1 MNQPFISLPTLPL
14 TDPIEIFL
22 IVLLIILCA
31 PILNKIK
38 IPHIIGLILAG
49 MILGPHGLN
58 ILDYDKSFE
67 LFGKVGIL
75 YIMFQAGLEID
86 LVTFKQNKT
95 SGIIFGIFTFIIPMI
110 IGSVCN
116 KYLLNVSWTEAIL
129 IASMYA
135 SHTLIAYPI
144 VSRMGIVKNKSIS
157 ITIAGTIITVTA
169 SLIVLAVV
177 IATTKGTMSVGYW
190 IKFILST
197 ITFSIIV
204 FLILPKISKFF
215 LQKLSTGTSQYIFV
229 LTIIFIA
236 SLFAQWAGLEGIL
249 GAFFAGLILNRLIP
263 NISPLMNRIE
273 FVGNAIFIP
282 FFLIGI
288 GMIINLRAFVTDLHS
303 IWVAIIMT
311 IIAIVTK
318 WIPAK
323 MTQITSHLSK
333 DEGNLIFGLSAAQ
346 AAATLAAAMIGYQ
359 IGLINSAVLNGTVV
373 MILLTCTISSVV
385 TEHASRKIAIS
396 EAKRDINRQKVGIPK
411 VLIPISNPQ
420 TMPLLIDI
428 SNLIKPKEER
438 NSLFALQIHQ
448 NNYTETSAK
457 LMDKAMKI
465 ASATE
470 NVLEPI
476 VKSDFNVA
484 NCIVETA
491 NEKGISDIVIGIHQ
505 KANIVD
511 TFLGSTT
518 TSLINST
525 FNQNLIISST
535 KKPLNSLHRV
545 VVAVP
550 NNAENEAGFTLWFD
564 RIYNICV
571 QLSIKSL
578 FFTNELT
585 KKTIEQLCDNY
596 EFTNVEFRELSA
608 WEDFLIITKEIN
620 KHDALAVITA
630 RKSTISYN
638 SLFDKIPHYLNKYFS
653 ETNFLIIYPKQ
664 DIKEDINTEAYNPLK
679 IS

>member
-1 MNQPFISLPTLPL
+1 MNETLVTLPL

-22 IVLLIILCA
+22 IVLMIILCA
-31 PILNKIK
+31 PILNKIR

-49 MILGPHGLN
+49 MILGPYGFN
-58 ILDYDKSFE
+58 VLDYDKSFE

-95 SGIIFGIFTFIIPMI
+95 SGILFGIYTFLIPMI
-110 IGSVCN
+110 MGTLGN
-116 KYLLNVSWTEAIL
+116 KYILNLNWTESIL

-144 VSRMGIVKNKSIS
+144 VSRMGIIKNRSIS
-157 ITIAGTIITVTA
+157 ITIAGTIITVAA
-169 SLIVLAVV
+169 SLIVLAIV
-177 IATTKGTMSVGYW
+177 IASTKGTMNAEYW
-190 IKFILST
+190 IKFCIKT
-197 ITFSIIV
+197 IFFSIIV
-204 FLILPKISKFF
+204 FLLLPRISKYF
-215 LQKLSTGTSQYIFV
+215 LQKLNTGTSQYIFV

-236 SLFAQWAGLEGIL
+236 SLCAQFAGLEGIL

-263 NISPLMNRIE
+263 SVSPLMNRIE

-288 GMIINLRAFVTDLHS
+288 GMIINIRAFVTDFHA
-303 IWVAIIMT
+303 IFVAVVMT

-318 WIPAK
+318 WLPAK
-323 MTQITSHLSK
+323 LTQITSHLNK
-333 DEGNLIFGLSAAQ
+333 NEGNLIFGLSSAQ

-359 IGLINSAVLNGTVV
+359 IGLINSEVLNGTVI

-396 EAKRDINRQKVGIPK
+396 ESKRDLNRQKVGIPK

-428 SNLIKPKEER
+428 SNLIKPKEEKK
-438 NSLFALQIHQ
+438 SLFALQIHQ
-448 NNYTETSAK
+448 NNYTESSAK
-457 LMDKAMKI
+457 LMDQAIKI

-470 NVLEPI
+470 NIMEPI

-491 NEKGISDIVIGIHQ
+491 NEKEITDIVIGIHQ

-511 TFLGSTT
+511 TFLGSKTT
-518 TSLINST
+518 ALINST

-535 KKPLNSLHRV
+535 KKPLNTLHRIV
-545 VVAVP
+545 TAVP
-550 NNAENEAGFTLWFD
+550 KNAENEIGFEIWFD
-564 RIYNICV
+564 RIFNICT
-571 QLSIKSL
+571 QLNIKAL
-578 FFTNELT
+578 FFCNEET
-585 KKTIEQLCDNY
+585 KKTIKQLCENY
-596 EFTNVEFRELSA
+596 EFSNVEFKELSS
-608 WEDFLIITKEIN
+608 WEDFLIITKEVN
-620 KHDALAVITA
+620 KHDGLAIITA

-638 SLFDKIPHYLNKYFS
+638 SLFDKIPHYLNKYFT
-653 ETNFLIIYPKQ
+653 ETNFLLIYPRQ
-664 DIKEDINTEAYNPLK
+664 DIKEDLNTEKYNPLK

>member
-1 MNQPFISLPTLPL
+1 MNETLVTLPL

-22 IVLLIILCA
+22 IVLMIILCA
-31 PILNKIK
+31 PILNKIS

-49 MILGPHGLN
+49 MILGPYGFN
-58 ILDYDKSFE
+58 VLDYDKSFE

-95 SGIIFGIFTFIIPMI
+95 SGILFGIYTFLIPMI
-110 IGSVCN
+110 IGTLGN
-116 KYLLNVSWTEAIL
+116 KYILNLNWTESIL

-144 VSRMGIVKNKSIS
+144 VSRMGIIKNRSIS
-157 ITIAGTIITVTA
+157 ITIAGTIITVAA
-169 SLIVLAVV
+169 SLIVLAIV
-177 IATTKGTMSVGYW
+177 IASTKGTMNAEYW
-190 IKFILST
+190 IKFCIKT
-197 ITFSIIV
+197 IFFSIIV
-204 FLILPKISKFF
+204 FLLLPRISKYF
-215 LQKLSTGTSQYIFV
+215 LQKLNTGTSQYIFV

-236 SLFAQWAGLEGIL
+236 SLCAQFAGLEGIL

-263 NISPLMNRIE
+263 SVSPLMNRIE

-288 GMIINLRAFVTDLHS
+288 GMIINIRAFVTDFHA
-303 IWVAIIMT
+303 IFVAVVMT

-318 WIPAK
+318 WLPAK
-323 MTQITSHLSK
+323 LTQITSHLNK
-333 DEGNLIFGLSAAQ
+333 NEGNLIFGLSSAQ

-359 IGLINSAVLNGTVV
+359 IGLINSEVLNGTVI

-396 EAKRDINRQKVGIPK
+396 ESKRDLNRQKVGIPK

-428 SNLIKPKEER
+428 SNLIKPKEEKK
-438 NSLFALQIHQ
+438 SLFALQIHQ
-448 NNYTETSAK
+448 NNYTESSAK
-457 LMDKAMKI
+457 LMDQAIKI

-470 NVLEPI
+470 NIMEPI

-491 NEKGISDIVIGIHQ
+491 NEKEITDIVIGIHQ

-511 TFLGSTT
+511 TFLGSKTT
-518 TSLINST
+518 ALINST

-535 KKPLNSLHRV
+535 KKPLNTLHRIV
-545 VVAVP
+545 TAVP
-550 NNAENEAGFTLWFD
+550 KNAENEIGFEIWFD
-564 RIYNICV
+564 RIFNICT
-571 QLSIKSL
+571 QLNIKAL
-578 FFTNELT
+578 FFCNEET
-585 KKTIEQLCDNY
+585 KKTIKQLCENY
-596 EFTNVEFRELSA
+596 EFSNVEFKELSS
-608 WEDFLIITKEIN
+608 WEDFLIITKEVN
-620 KHDALAVITA
+620 KHDGLAIITA

-638 SLFDKIPHYLNKYFS
+638 SLFDKIPHYLNKYFT
-653 ETNFLIIYPKQ
+653 ETNFLLIYPRQ
-664 DIKEDINTEAYNPLK
+664 DIKEDLNTEKYNPLK

>member
-215 LQKLSTGTSQYIFV
+215 LQKLSTGKYQKYVFTVNYNV
-229 LTIIFIA
+229 
-236 SLFAQWAGLEGIL
+236 
-249 GAFFAGLILNRLIP
+249 
-263 NISPLMNRIE
+263 
-273 FVGNAIFIP
+273 
-282 FFLIGI
+282 
-288 GMIINLRAFVTDLHS
+288 
-303 IWVAIIMT
+303 
-311 IIAIVTK
+311 
-318 WIPAK
+318 
-323 MTQITSHLSK
+323 QI
-333 DEGNLIFGLSAAQ
+333 
-346 AAATLAAAMIGYQ
+346 
-359 IGLINSAVLNGTVV
+359 
-373 MILLTCTISSVV
+373 
-385 TEHASRKIAIS
+385 
-396 EAKRDINRQKVGIPK
+396 
-411 VLIPISNPQ
+411 
-420 TMPLLIDI
+420 
-428 SNLIKPKEER
+428 
-438 NSLFALQIHQ
+438 
-448 NNYTETSAK
+448 
-457 LMDKAMKI
+457 
-465 ASATE
+465 
-470 NVLEPI
+470 
-476 VKSDFNVA
+476 
-484 NCIVETA
+484 
-491 NEKGISDIVIGIHQ
+491 
-505 KANIVD
+505 
-511 TFLGSTT
+511 
-518 TSLINST
+518 
-525 FNQNLIISST
+525 
-535 KKPLNSLHRV
+535 
-545 VVAVP
+545 
-550 NNAENEAGFTLWFD
+550 
-564 RIYNICV
+564 
-571 QLSIKSL
+571 
-578 FFTNELT
+578 
-585 KKTIEQLCDNY
+585 
-596 EFTNVEFRELSA
+596 
-608 WEDFLIITKEIN
+608 
-620 KHDALAVITA
+620 
-630 RKSTISYN
+630 
-638 SLFDKIPHYLNKYFS
+638 
-653 ETNFLIIYPKQ
+653 
-664 DIKEDINTEAYNPLK
+664 
-679 IS
+679 

>member
-177 IATTKGTMSVGYW
+177 IATTKGTMSIGYW

-550 NNAENEAGFTLWFD
+550 NNAENEVGFTLWFD

-571 QLSIKSL
+571 QLSIKAL

-596 EFTNVEFRELSA
+596 EFTNVEFRELSS

>member
-1 MNQPFISLPTLPL
+1 MNETLVTLPL

-22 IVLLIILCA
+22 IVLMIILCA
-31 PILNKIK
+31 PILNKIR

-49 MILGPHGLN
+49 MILGPYGFN
-58 ILDYDKSFE
+58 VLDYDKSFE

-95 SGIIFGIFTFIIPMI
+95 SGILFGIYTFLIPMI
-110 IGSVCN
+110 MGTLGN
-116 KYLLNVSWTEAIL
+116 KYILNLNWTESIL

-144 VSRMGIVKNKSIS
+144 VSRMGIIKNRSIS
-157 ITIAGTIITVTA
+157 ITIAGTIITVAA
-169 SLIVLAVV
+169 SLIVLAIV
-177 IATTKGTMSVGYW
+177 IASTKGTMNAEYW
-190 IKFILST
+190 IKFCIKT
-197 ITFSIIV
+197 IFFSIIV
-204 FLILPKISKFF
+204 FLLLPRISKYF
-215 LQKLSTGTSQYIFV
+215 LQKLNTGTSQYIFV

-236 SLFAQWAGLEGIL
+236 SLCAQFAGLEGIL

-263 NISPLMNRIE
+263 SVSPLMNRIE

-288 GMIINLRAFVTDLHS
+288 GMIINIRAFVTDFHA
-303 IWVAIIMT
+303 IFVAVVMT

-318 WIPAK
+318 WLPAK
-323 MTQITSHLSK
+323 LTQITSHLNK
-333 DEGNLIFGLSAAQ
+333 NEGNLIFGLSSAQ

-359 IGLINSAVLNGTVV
+359 IGLINSEVLNGTVI

-396 EAKRDINRQKVGIPK
+396 ESKRDLNRQKVGIPK

-428 SNLIKPKEER
+428 SNLIKPKEEKK
-438 NSLFALQIHQ
+438 SLFALQIHQ
-448 NNYTETSAK
+448 NNYTESSAK
-457 LMDKAMKI
+457 LMDQAIKI

-470 NVLEPI
+470 NIMEPI
-476 VKSDFNVA
+476 VKSDYNVA

-491 NEKGISDIVIGIHQ
+491 NEKEITDIVIGIHQ

-511 TFLGSTT
+511 TFLGSKTT
-518 TSLINST
+518 ALINST

-535 KKPLNSLHRV
+535 KKPLNTLHRIV
-545 VVAVP
+545 TAVP
-550 NNAENEAGFTLWFD
+550 KNAENEIGFEIWFD
-564 RIYNICV
+564 RIFNICT
-571 QLSIKSL
+571 QLNIKAL
-578 FFTNELT
+578 FFCNEET
-585 KKTIEQLCDNY
+585 KKTIKQLCENY
-596 EFTNVEFRELSA
+596 EFSNVEFKELSS
-608 WEDFLIITKEIN
+608 WEDFLIITKEVN
-620 KHDALAVITA
+620 KHDGLAIITA

-638 SLFDKIPHYLNKYFS
+638 SLFDKIPHYLNKYFA
-653 ETNFLIIYPKQ
+653 ETNFLLIYPRQ
-664 DIKEDINTEAYNPLK
+664 DIKEDLNTEKYNPLK

>member
-1 MNQPFISLPTLPL
+1 MNETLITLPL

-22 IVLLIILCA
+22 IVLMIILCA
-31 PILNKIK
+31 PILNKIR

-49 MILGPHGLN
+49 FN
-58 ILDYDKSFE
+58 VLDYDKSFE

-95 SGIIFGIFTFIIPMI
+95 SGILFGIYTFLIPMI
-110 IGSVCN
+110 IGTLGN
-116 KYLLNVSWTEAIL
+116 KYILNLNWTESIL

-144 VSRMGIVKNKSIS
+144 VSRMGIIKNRSIS
-157 ITIAGTIITVTA
+157 ITIAGTIITVAA
-169 SLIVLAVV
+169 SLIVLAIV
-177 IATTKGTMSVGYW
+177 IASTKGTMNAEYW
-190 IKFILST
+190 IKFCIKT
-197 ITFSIIV
+197 IFFSIIV
-204 FLILPKISKFF
+204 FLLLPRISKYF
-215 LQKLSTGTSQYIFV
+215 LQKLNTGTSQYIFV

-236 SLFAQWAGLEGIL
+236 SLCAQFAGLEGIL

-263 NISPLMNRIE
+263 SVSPLMNRIE

-288 GMIINLRAFVTDLHS
+288 GMIINIRAFVTDFHA
-303 IWVAIIMT
+303 IFVAVVMT

-318 WIPAK
+318 WLPAK
-323 MTQITSHLSK
+323 LTQITSHLNK
-333 DEGNLIFGLSAAQ
+333 NEGNLIFGLSSAQ

-359 IGLINSAVLNGTVV
+359 IGLINSEVLNGTVI

-396 EAKRDINRQKVGIPK
+396 ESKRDLNRQKVGIPK

-428 SNLIKPKEER
+428 SNLIKPKEEKK
-438 NSLFALQIHQ
+438 SLFALQIHQ
-448 NNYTETSAK
+448 NNYTESSAK
-457 LMDKAMKI
+457 LMDQAIKI

-470 NVLEPI
+470 NIMEPI

-491 NEKGISDIVIGIHQ
+491 NEKEITDIVIGIHQ

-511 TFLGSTT
+511 TFLGSKTT
-518 TSLINST
+518 ALINST

-535 KKPLNSLHRV
+535 KKPLNTLHRIV
-545 VVAVP
+545 TAVP
-550 NNAENEAGFTLWFD
+550 KNAENEIGFEIWFD
-564 RIYNICV
+564 RIFNICT
-571 QLSIKSL
+571 QLNIKAL
-578 FFTNELT
+578 FFCNEET
-585 KKTIEQLCDNY
+585 KKTIKQLCENY
-596 EFTNVEFRELSA
+596 EFSNVEFKELSS
-608 WEDFLIITKEIN
+608 WEDFLIITKEVN
-620 KHDALAVITA
+620 KHDGLAIITA

-638 SLFDKIPHYLNKYFS
+638 SLFDKIPHYLNKYFT
-653 ETNFLIIYPKQ
+653 ETNFLLIYPRQ
-664 DIKEDINTEAYNPLK
+664 DIKEDLNTEKYNPLK

>member
-1 MNQPFISLPTLPL
+1 MNETLVTLPL

-22 IVLLIILCA
+22 IVLMIILCA
-31 PILNKIK
+31 PILNKIR

-49 MILGPHGLN
+49 MILGPYGFN
-58 ILDYDKSFE
+58 VLDYDKSFE

-95 SGIIFGIFTFIIPMI
+95 SGILFGIYTFLIPMI
-110 IGSVCN
+110 IGTLGN
-116 KYLLNVSWTEAIL
+116 KYILNLNWTESIL

-144 VSRMGIVKNKSIS
+144 VSRMGIIKNRSIS
-157 ITIAGTIITVTA
+157 ITIAGTIITVAA
-169 SLIVLAVV
+169 SLIVLAIV
-177 IATTKGTMSVGYW
+177 IASTKGTMNAEYW
-190 IKFILST
+190 IKFCIKTIL
-197 ITFSIIV
+197 FSIIV
-204 FLILPKISKFF
+204 FLLLPRISKYF
-215 LQKLSTGTSQYIFV
+215 LQKLNTGTSQYIFV

-236 SLFAQWAGLEGIL
+236 SLCAQFAGLEGIL

-263 NISPLMNRIE
+263 SVSPLMNRIE

-288 GMIINLRAFVTDLHS
+288 GMIINIRAFVTDFHA
-303 IWVAIIMT
+303 IFVAVVMT

-318 WIPAK
+318 WLPAK
-323 MTQITSHLSK
+323 LTQITSHLNK
-333 DEGNLIFGLSAAQ
+333 NEGNLIFGLSSAQ

-359 IGLINSAVLNGTVV
+359 IGLINSEVLNGTVI
-373 MILLTCTISSVV
+373 MILLTCSISSVV

-396 EAKRDINRQKVGIPK
+396 ESKRDLNRQKVGIPK

-428 SNLIKPKEER
+428 SNLIKPKEEKK
-438 NSLFALQIHQ
+438 SLFALQIHQ
-448 NNYTETSAK
+448 NNYTESSAK
-457 LMDKAMKI
+457 LMDQAIKI

-470 NVLEPI
+470 NIMEPI

-491 NEKGISDIVIGIHQ
+491 NEKEITDIVIGIHQ

-511 TFLGSTT
+511 TFLGSKTT
-518 TSLINST
+518 ALINST

-535 KKPLNSLHRV
+535 KKPLNTLHRIV
-545 VVAVP
+545 TAVP
-550 NNAENEAGFTLWFD
+550 KNAENEIGFEIWFD
-564 RIYNICV
+564 RIFNICT
-571 QLSIKSL
+571 QLNIKAL
-578 FFTNELT
+578 FFCNEET
-585 KKTIEQLCDNY
+585 KKTIKQLCENY
-596 EFTNVEFRELSA
+596 EFSNVEFKELSS
-608 WEDFLIITKEIN
+608 WEDFLIITKEVN
-620 KHDALAVITA
+620 KHDGLAIITA

-638 SLFDKIPHYLNKYFS
+638 SLFDKIPHYLNKYFT
-653 ETNFLIIYPKQ
+653 ETNFLLIYPRQ
-664 DIKEDINTEAYNPLK
+664 DIKEDLNTEKYNPLK

>member
-1 MNQPFISLPTLPL
+1 MNETLITLPL

-22 IVLLIILCA
+22 IVLMIILCA
-31 PILNKIK
+31 PILNKIR

-49 MILGPHGLN
+49 MILGPYGFN
-58 ILDYDKSFE
+58 VLDYDKSFE

-95 SGIIFGIFTFIIPMI
+95 SGILFGIYTFLIPMI
-110 IGSVCN
+110 MGTLGN
-116 KYLLNVSWTEAIL
+116 KYILNLNWTESIL

-144 VSRMGIVKNKSIS
+144 VSRMGIIKNRSIS
-157 ITIAGTIITVTA
+157 ITIAGTIITVAA
-169 SLIVLAVV
+169 SLIVLAIV
-177 IATTKGTMSVGYW
+177 IASTKGTMNAEYW
-190 IKFILST
+190 IKFCIKT
-197 ITFSIIV
+197 IFFSIIV
-204 FLILPKISKFF
+204 FLLLPRISKYF
-215 LQKLSTGTSQYIFV
+215 LQKLNTGTSQYIFV

-236 SLFAQWAGLEGIL
+236 SLCAQFAGLEGIL

-263 NISPLMNRIE
+263 SVSPLMNRIE

-288 GMIINLRAFVTDLHS
+288 GMIINIRAFVTDFHA
-303 IWVAIIMT
+303 IFVAVVMT

-318 WIPAK
+318 WLPAK
-323 MTQITSHLSK
+323 LTQITSHLNK
-333 DEGNLIFGLSAAQ
+333 NEGNLIFGLSSAQ

-359 IGLINSAVLNGTVV
+359 IGLINSEVLNGTVI

-396 EAKRDINRQKVGIPK
+396 ESKRDLNRQKVGIPK

-428 SNLIKPKEER
+428 SNLIKPKEEKK
-438 NSLFALQIHQ
+438 SLFALQIHQ
-448 NNYTETSAK
+448 NNYTESSAK
-457 LMDKAMKI
+457 LMDQAIKI

-470 NVLEPI
+470 NIMEPI

-491 NEKGISDIVIGIHQ
+491 NEKEITDIVIGIHQ

-511 TFLGSTT
+511 TFLGSKTT
-518 TSLINST
+518 ALINST

-535 KKPLNSLHRV
+535 KKPLNTLHRIV
-545 VVAVP
+545 TAVP
-550 NNAENEAGFTLWFD
+550 KNAENEIGFEIWFD
-564 RIYNICV
+564 RIFNICT
-571 QLSIKSL
+571 QLNIKAL
-578 FFTNELT
+578 FFCNEET
-585 KKTIEQLCDNY
+585 KKTIKQLCENY
-596 EFTNVEFRELSA
+596 EFSNVEFKELSS
-608 WEDFLIITKEIN
+608 WEDFLIITKEVN
-620 KHDALAVITA
+620 KHDGLAIITA

-638 SLFDKIPHYLNKYFS
+638 SLFDKIPHYLNKYFT
-653 ETNFLIIYPKQ
+653 ETNFLLIYPRQ
-664 DIKEDINTEAYNPLK
+664 DIKEDLNTEKYNPLK

>member
-1 MNQPFISLPTLPL
+1 MNETLITLPL

-22 IVLLIILCA
+22 IVLMIILCA
-31 PILNKIK
+31 PILNKIR
-38 IPHIIGLILAG
+38 IPHIIGLIFAG
-49 MILGPHGLN
+49 MILGPYGFN
-58 ILDYDKSFE
+58 VLDYDKSFE

-95 SGIIFGIFTFIIPMI
+95 SGILFGIYTFLIPMI
-110 IGSVCN
+110 IGTLGN
-116 KYLLNVSWTEAIL
+116 KYILNLNWTESIL

-144 VSRMGIVKNKSIS
+144 VSRMGIIKNRSIS
-157 ITIAGTIITVTA
+157 ITIAGTIITVAA
-169 SLIVLAVV
+169 SLIVLAIV
-177 IATTKGTMSVGYW
+177 IASTKGTMNAEYW
-190 IKFILST
+190 IKFCIKT
-197 ITFSIIV
+197 IFFSIIV
-204 FLILPKISKFF
+204 FLLLPRISKYF
-215 LQKLSTGTSQYIFV
+215 LQKLNTGTSQYIFV

-236 SLFAQWAGLEGIL
+236 SLCAQFAGLEGIL

-263 NISPLMNRIE
+263 SVSPLMNRIE

-288 GMIINLRAFVTDLHS
+288 GMIINIRAFVTDFHA
-303 IWVAIIMT
+303 IFVAVVMT

-318 WIPAK
+318 WLPAK
-323 MTQITSHLSK
+323 LTQITSHLNK
-333 DEGNLIFGLSAAQ
+333 NEGNLIFGLSSAQ

-359 IGLINSAVLNGTVV
+359 IGLINSEVLNGTVI

-396 EAKRDINRQKVGIPK
+396 ESKRDLNRQKVGIPK

-428 SNLIKPKEER
+428 SNLIKPKEEKK
-438 NSLFALQIHQ
+438 SLFALQIHQ
-448 NNYTETSAK
+448 NNYTESSAK
-457 LMDKAMKI
+457 LMDQAIKI

-470 NVLEPI
+470 NIMEPI

-491 NEKGISDIVIGIHQ
+491 NEKEITDIVIGIHQ

-511 TFLGSTT
+511 TFLGSKTT
-518 TSLINST
+518 ALINST

-535 KKPLNSLHRV
+535 KKPLNTLHRIV
-545 VVAVP
+545 TAVP
-550 NNAENEAGFTLWFD
+550 KNAENEIGFEIWFD
-564 RIYNICV
+564 RIFNICT
-571 QLSIKSL
+571 QLNIKAL
-578 FFTNELT
+578 FFCNEET
-585 KKTIEQLCDNY
+585 KKTIKQLCENY
-596 EFTNVEFRELSA
+596 EFSNVEFKELSS
-608 WEDFLIITKEIN
+608 WEDFLIITKEVN
-620 KHDALAVITA
+620 KHDGLAIITA

-638 SLFDKIPHYLNKYFS
+638 SLFDKIPHYLNKYFT
-653 ETNFLIIYPKQ
+653 ETNFLLIYPRQ
-664 DIKEDINTEAYNPLK
+664 DIKEDLNTEKYNPLK

>member
-438 NSLFALQIHQ
+438 NSIFALQINQ
-448 NNYTETSAK
+448 NN
-457 LMDKAMKI
+457 
-465 ASATE
+465 
-470 NVLEPI
+470 
-476 VKSDFNVA
+476 
-484 NCIVETA
+484 
-491 NEKGISDIVIGIHQ
+491 
-505 KANIVD
+505 
-511 TFLGSTT
+511 
-518 TSLINST
+518 
-525 FNQNLIISST
+525 
-535 KKPLNSLHRV
+535 
-545 VVAVP
+545 
-550 NNAENEAGFTLWFD
+550 
-564 RIYNICV
+564 
-571 QLSIKSL
+571 
-578 FFTNELT
+578 
-585 KKTIEQLCDNY
+585 
-596 EFTNVEFRELSA
+596 
-608 WEDFLIITKEIN
+608 
-620 KHDALAVITA
+620 
-630 RKSTISYN
+630 
-638 SLFDKIPHYLNKYFS
+638 
-653 ETNFLIIYPKQ
+653 
-664 DIKEDINTEAYNPLK
+664 
-679 IS
+679 

>member
-1 MNQPFISLPTLPL
+1 MNETLITLPL

-22 IVLLIILCA
+22 IVLMIILCA
-31 PILNKIK
+31 PILNKIR

-49 MILGPHGLN
+49 MILGPYGFN
-58 ILDYDKSFE
+58 VLDYDKSFE

-95 SGIIFGIFTFIIPMI
+95 SGILFGIYTFLIPMI
-110 IGSVCN
+110 IGTLGN
-116 KYLLNVSWTEAIL
+116 KYILNLNWTESIL

-144 VSRMGIVKNKSIS
+144 VSRMGIIKNRSIS
-157 ITIAGTIITVTA
+157 ITIAGTIITVAA
-169 SLIVLAVV
+169 SLIVLAIV
-177 IATTKGTMSVGYW
+177 IASTKGTMNAEYW
-190 IKFILST
+190 IKFCIKT
-197 ITFSIIV
+197 IFFSIIV
-204 FLILPKISKFF
+204 FLLLPRISKYF
-215 LQKLSTGTSQYIFV
+215 LQKLNTGTSQYIFV

-236 SLFAQWAGLEGIL
+236 SLCAQFAGLEGIL

-263 NISPLMNRIE
+263 SVSPLMNRIE

-288 GMIINLRAFVTDLHS
+288 GMIINIRAFVTDFHA
-303 IWVAIIMT
+303 IFVAVVMT

-318 WIPAK
+318 WLPAK
-323 MTQITSHLSK
+323 LTQITSHLNK
-333 DEGNLIFGLSAAQ
+333 NEGNLIFGLSSAQ

-359 IGLINSAVLNGTVV
+359 IGLINSEVLNGTVI

-396 EAKRDINRQKVGIPK
+396 ESKRDLNRQKVGIPK

-428 SNLIKPKEER
+428 SNLIKPKEEKK
-438 NSLFALQIHQ
+438 SLFALQIHQ
-448 NNYTETSAK
+448 NNYTESSAK
-457 LMDKAMKI
+457 LMDQAIKI

-470 NVLEPI
+470 NIMEPI

-491 NEKGISDIVIGIHQ
+491 NEKEITDIVIGIHQ

-511 TFLGSTT
+511 TFLGSKTT
-518 TSLINST
+518 ALINST

-535 KKPLNSLHRV
+535 KKPLNTLHRIV
-545 VVAVP
+545 TAVP
-550 NNAENEAGFTLWFD
+550 KNAENEIGFEIWFD
-564 RIYNICV
+564 RIFNICT
-571 QLSIKSL
+571 QLNIKAL
-578 FFTNELT
+578 FFCNEET
-585 KKTIEQLCDNY
+585 KKTIKQLCENY
-596 EFTNVEFRELSA
+596 EFSNVEFKELSS
-608 WEDFLIITKEIN
+608 WEDFLIITKEVN
-620 KHDALAVITA
+620 KHDGLAIITA

-638 SLFDKIPHYLNKYFS
+638 SLFDKIPHYLNKYFT
-653 ETNFLIIYPKQ
+653 ETNFLLIYPRQ
-664 DIKEDINTEAYNPLK
+664 DIKEDLNTEKYNPLK